1 MLLLEKLEFE
11 VSSSDHNFLPQ
22 TSSWLR
28 ARLRKSSLGEHV
40 PIMTGEMKTCLET
53 VMAKCSIIQLLL
65 VNEADFT
72 FGHNLKESDP
82 NDNVFW
88 LLSY

>member
-1 MLLLEKLEFE
+1 
-11 VSSSDHNFLPQ
+11 
-22 TSSWLR
+22 
-28 ARLRKSSLGEHV
+28 
-40 PIMTGEMKTCLET
+40 MTGEMKTCLET

-82 NDNVFW
+82 NDNVF
-88 LLSY
+88 